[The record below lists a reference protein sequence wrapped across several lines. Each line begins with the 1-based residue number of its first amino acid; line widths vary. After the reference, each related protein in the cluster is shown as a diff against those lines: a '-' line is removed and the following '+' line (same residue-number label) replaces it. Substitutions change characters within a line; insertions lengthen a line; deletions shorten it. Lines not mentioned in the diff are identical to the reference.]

1 MQKENKSSLF
11 LKENQSNHGKN
22 LFCKEE
28 ASMKTQPV
36 PCYTFVS
43 ILVFVKNTFSMQK

>member
-28 ASMKTQPV
+28 ALVKTKPV
-36 PCYTFVS
+36 PFYTFVS
-43 ILVFVKNTFSMQK
+43 ILVFFKNTFSMQK

>member
-22 LFCKEE
+22 LFCKGE
-28 ASMKTQPV
+28 ASIKSKPIPFYIV
-36 PCYTFVS
+36 VF
-43 ILVFVKNTFSMQK
+43 ILVFLKYTFSMQK